1 MIQCK
6 RVYDEASP
14 EDGTRVLVDRLW
26 PRGVSKEE
34 AALNDWMKNIAPSDA
49 LRRWFDHD
57 TEKWEAFQV
66 RYAQELNEKEALVRE
81 IRSKAESGTITLV
94 YAAKD
99 RELNHAVV
107 LKDYLQ
113 RDHD

>member
-57 TEKWEAFQV
+57 TEKWEAFRV